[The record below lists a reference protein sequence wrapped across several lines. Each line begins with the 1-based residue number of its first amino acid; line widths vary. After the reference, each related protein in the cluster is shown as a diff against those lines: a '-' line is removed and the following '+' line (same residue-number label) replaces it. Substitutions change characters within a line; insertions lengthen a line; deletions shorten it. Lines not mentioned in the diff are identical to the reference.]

1 MTMQDLSQI
10 LLAAQSPDA
19 TARNSA
25 EQQIASLEAS
35 DAGGFFQALSAHL
48 SNESNAL
55 VERKLAGTSAYTP
68 FGWKSVEIR
77 SAFIRLGTLASV
89 AHTASLLDITQVL
102 S

>member
-48 SNESNAL
+48 SNDSNAL

-68 FGWKSVEIR
+68 FVWEFR
-77 SAFIRLGTLASV
+77 NPIRLHSGSARSPP
-89 AHTASLLDITQVL
+89 SLTPRL
-102 S
+102 SLT